1 MHRSTYSRLRD
12 VEQEESTV
20 SWKKFFI
27 FLAGNTQGAHVTIVE
42 KLKSS
47 GQTEVQSPERSDYLL
62 LFCPVASRVGT
73 DISEALE
80 TVPDG
85 KPIILVVMHH
95 TFNPNCV
102 VAESRR
108 QVNNQNVRLTVDYLF
123 HEGNLLTCSRND
135 IALFEIE
142 RFLGV
147 SGSEISQSNLSW
159 KKFFVILAGNTQ
171 GAHVTIVEK
180 LKSSGQTEVDSA
192 EKSDYRLL
200 FCPVASRVGTDI
212 SEALQT
218 VPDGKPIILVVMHH
232 TFNPNCV
239 VAESRR
245 QVNNQNV
252 RLTVDYLFHE
262 GKLLTCSRNDIA
274 LFEIEKLLGVSGSE
288 ISQSNLSWK
297 KFFVILAGNTQGAHV
312 TIVEKLKSSGQTEVD
327 SAEKSDYRLLF
338 CPVASRVGTDISEA
352 LQTVPDGKPIILVVM
367 HHTFNPNCVVAE
379 SRRQVNNQNV
389 RLTVDYLFHEG
400 NLLTCSRNDIALFEI
415 EKLLGVSGS
424 EISQSNLSW
433 KKFFVILAGNTQ
445 GAHVTIV
452 EKLKSSGQTEV
463 DSAEKSDYRLL
474 FCPVASRVGT
484 DISEAL
490 QTVPDGKPIILVVMH
505 HTFNPNCVVA
515 ESRRQVNNQ
524 NVRLTVDYLFHE
536 GKLLTCSRNDHAWSE
551 IKKLLGVS
559 GSEVGGTVICCL
571 QLLYLEEWWCW

>member
-1 MHRSTYSRLRD
+1 M
-12 VEQEESTV
+12 
-20 SWKKFFI
+20 
-27 FLAGNTQGAHVTIVE
+27 
-42 KLKSS
+42 
-47 GQTEVQSPERSDYLL
+47 PEREPTNYQS
-62 LFCPVASRVGT
+62 
-73 DISEALE
+73 ISKMDQEVVE
-80 TVPDG
+80 TV
-85 KPIILVVMHH
+85 
-95 TFNPNCV
+95 
-102 VAESRR
+102 
-108 QVNNQNVRLTVDYLF
+108 
-123 HEGNLLTCSRND
+123 
-135 IALFEIE
+135 
-142 RFLGV
+142 
-147 SGSEISQSNLSW
+147 SW

-212 SEALQT
+212 GEALQT

-232 TFNPNCV
+232 TFNPDCV

-262 GKLLTCSRNDIA
+262 GNLLTCSRNDIA
-274 LFEIEKLLGVSGSE
+274 LFEIKKLLEVSGSE
-288 ISQSNLSWK
+288 ICQSNFAQLFLLRGTDMPEREPTNYQSISKMDQEVVETVSWK

-338 CPVASRVGTDISEA
+338 CPVASRVGTDIGEA

-424 EISQSNLSW
+424 EISQSNCWRNRHLLLAAVVFGGVVVLVITLAVNLIP
-433 KKFFVILAGNTQ
+433 KK
-445 GAHVTIV
+445 
-452 EKLKSSGQTEV
+452 
-463 DSAEKSDYRLL
+463 
-474 FCPVASRVGT
+474 
-484 DISEAL
+484 
-490 QTVPDGKPIILVVMH
+490 
-505 HTFNPNCVVA
+505 
-515 ESRRQVNNQ
+515 
-524 NVRLTVDYLFHE
+524 
-536 GKLLTCSRNDHAWSE
+536 
-551 IKKLLGVS
+551 
-559 GSEVGGTVICCL
+559 
-571 QLLYLEEWWCW
+571 